1 MSPLA
6 QILLAGLGTY
16 LFRISFIAAAGR
28 FERIP
33 ARVEIML
40 TMIPPAVLAAIAAE
54 SLLFEDDSL
63 RGFDEWHIAIA
74 IAGLVALRTKSVA
87 LCLGVGMPIVWAL
100 AALG

>member
-16 LFRISFIAAAGR
+16 LFRISFIAFASRLETIPRR
-28 FERIP
+28 FETILNM
-33 ARVEIML
+33 V
-40 TMIPPAVLAAIAAE
+40 PPAVLAAIAAE
-54 SLLFEDDSL
+54 SLLFDGDSL
-63 RGFDEWHIAIA
+63 RGFDEWHIAIV
-74 IAGLVALRTKSVA
+74 IAGLIALRTKNVA